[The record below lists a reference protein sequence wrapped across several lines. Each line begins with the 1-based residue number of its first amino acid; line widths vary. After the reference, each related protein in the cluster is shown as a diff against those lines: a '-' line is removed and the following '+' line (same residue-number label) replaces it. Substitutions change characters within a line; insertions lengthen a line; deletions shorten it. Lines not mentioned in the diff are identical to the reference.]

1 MDSLNINL
9 KLWILQ
15 NDTGYS
21 LYPDVRISHFYKT
34 DGLQKY
40 L

>member
-15 NDTGYS
+15 NATGYS